1 MKAVA
6 SPKQKWSANVALTSV
21 EKTMKL
27 PGVAILVFALL
38 ISGCTSIPGTGDARE
53 DLLRTD
59 RAWAAVAS
67 EGKDAERIIS
77 FWSDDATITPAG
89 APVISG
95 KVAIRNFVN
104 QSLATP
110 GFHIGWRP
118 KQASVSMD
126 GTMGYTTGE
135 NTTTFPGTDGKLMTV
150 TGRYVTVW
158 RRDPSGAWKCVADI
172 WNSGP

>member
-1 MKAVA
+1 
-6 SPKQKWSANVALTSV
+6 
-21 EKTMKL
+21 MKL
-27 PGVAILVFALL
+27 IGVAILVLGLL
-38 ISGCTSIPGTGDARE
+38 GSGCVSVPRTVDYKE
-53 DLLRTD
+53 QLLRAD
-59 RAWAAVAS
+59 REWAAAAS

-77 FWSDDATITPAG
+77 FWSDDATITPVG
-89 APVISG
+89 APIIRG
-95 KVAIRNFVN
+95 KAAIRSFVQ

-118 KQASVSMD
+118 EQASVSLD

-135 NTTTFPGTDGKLMTV
+135 NTTTFPGADGKLLTV

>member
-1 MKAVA
+1 MK
-6 SPKQKWSANVALTSV
+6 
-21 EKTMKL
+21 MR
-27 PGVAILVFALL
+27 GAILVFALAS
-38 ISGCTSIPGTGDARE
+38 SGCAWIPSTRDTRD

-59 RAWAAVAS
+59 RDWAAVAS

-89 APVISG
+89 APLVIG
-95 KVAIRNFVN
+95 KAAIRSFVV

-110 GFHIGWRP
+110 GFHIGWIP
-118 KQASVSMD
+118 EQASVSAD
-126 GTMGYTTGE
+126 GTLGYTAGK
-135 NTTTFPGTDGKLMTV
+135 NATTFPGADGKLTTV

-158 RRDPSGAWKCVADI
+158 RRDPYGAWKCVADI